1 MYEPFFGGRNPYG
14 QSFLHWD
21 ISVHSKINVN
31 TNMWSQILSL
41 NQKTS
46 ARGNASFQEKLAKA
60 FQNYYSLKIVK
71 TEPLQRLTS
80 LYPENCKI
88 FLFLQDFFTR
98 NLLDTWQLVDA
109 IKIILQMAQILIEN
123 IKLNPPLFMVYLSS
137 YLVKQFCVTE
147 KERLTS

>member
-1 MYEPFFGGRNPYG
+1 
-14 QSFLHWD
+14 
-21 ISVHSKINVN
+21 
-31 TNMWSQILSL
+31 MWSQILSL

-46 ARGNASFQEKLAKA
+46 ARGNSSFQERLAKG

-71 TEPLQRLTS
+71 MEPLHRLTS

-88 FLFLQDFFTR
+88 ILLLQDFLTR

-109 IKIILQMAQILIEN
+109 IKIMLQMAQILIEN

-137 YLVKQFCVTE
+137 YLAKQFCVNE
-147 KERLTS
+147 NERLTSENENVLC

>member
-1 MYEPFFGGRNPYG
+1 
-14 QSFLHWD
+14 
-21 ISVHSKINVN
+21 
-31 TNMWSQILSL
+31 MWSQILSL

-46 ARGNASFQEKLAKA
+46 ARGNASFQERLAKA

-80 LYPENCKI
+80 LYPKNCKI
-88 FLFLQDFFTR
+88 FLFLQDFLTR

-109 IKIILQMAQILIEN
+109 IKIIRQMAQILIEN

-147 KERLTS
+147 KERLTSENENVLC

>member
-1 MYEPFFGGRNPYG
+1 
-14 QSFLHWD
+14 
-21 ISVHSKINVN
+21 
-31 TNMWSQILSL
+31 MWSQILSL

-46 ARGNASFQEKLAKA
+46 ARGNSSFQERLAKG

-71 TEPLQRLTS
+71 MEPLQRLRS

-88 FLFLQDFFTR
+88 ILLLQDFLTR

-109 IKIILQMAQILIEN
+109 IKIMLQMAQILIEN

-137 YLVKQFCVTE
+137 YLAKQFCVNE
-147 KERLTS
+147 NERLTSENENVLC